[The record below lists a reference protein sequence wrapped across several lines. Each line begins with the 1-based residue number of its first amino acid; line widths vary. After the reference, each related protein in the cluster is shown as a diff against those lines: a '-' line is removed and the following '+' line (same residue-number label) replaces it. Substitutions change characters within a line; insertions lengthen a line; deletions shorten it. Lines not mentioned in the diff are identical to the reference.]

1 MLLSSIKTTLFEI
14 KILDEFEE
22 SEFDKKPGDVK
33 VGWEWNVKMILAA
46 VAADAVVV
54 VT

>member
-22 SEFDKKPGDVK
+22 SEFDKKPGDV
-33 VGWEWNVKMILAA
+33 GWEWNVKMILAA